1 MIVANKI
8 KSLISEDLNI
18 DQNEI
23 KTLIPKF
30 DKYGYVSINYYTL
43 KELTGFD
50 EQKIKSKLEKIL
62 KIDYIDRIE
71 FINDYCNIFVNPN
84 KYIDYFKEVYNE
96 DYIANSINI
105 GNGKK
110 VLLEHT
116 STTPDASPH
125 LGRSRGTIIGD
136 FIKKILLQ
144 TNYDVKTEFFVNDLA
159 KQVSMIV
166 DVYDFD
172 KWYNLKEISELY
184 IKSYNE
190 CKNDEEKEKKIDFQ
204 IKECQN
210 GNPEYQNKFA
220 IVTNNCIS
228 EQDNI
233 FKDFQVSFDEYVFE
247 SGVLNIKSNQLLTML
262 NDRKIISGD
271 INGCIYIPVKKDGEL
286 IKDIFLTR
294 DNGSSLYMIRDLCYF
309 LTKYDGNY
317 DKSIVVMPSY
327 QNDHMSDINY
337 ILTELNLPLS
347 TIVYYENVYKDGKK
361 MSTKNSSGVLLEDLI
376 FDLRKY
382 VLKIDNS
389 LSDDIV
395 KLITN
400 KAIRKYVLN
409 VKPDKKL
416 NYSYS
421 NIKKICCL
429 ELKKELFLEQLKNDN
444 VEEKARDNID
454 FQLIKKLDMID
465 DIIKSSAKSLNAQSL
480 IKYEDDLFKLFYD
493 SYIHDKVDYN
503 LIEKYILAM
512 RTIEKSIMGNE
523 IERSNK
529 HESSNVR
536 TYKIK

>member
-23 KTLIPKF
+23 KSLIPKF

-50 EQKIKSKLEKIL
+50 EQKIKSKLEKLL

-71 FINDYCNIFVNPN
+71 FINNYCNIFVNPN

-96 DYIANSINI
+96 DYIANSIDI

-136 FIKKILLQ
+136 FIKKILLK

-190 CKNDEEKEKKIDFQ
+190 CKNDEEKENKIDFQ

-247 SGVLNIKSNQLLTML
+247 SEVLNIKSNQLLTML

-376 FDLRKY
+376 FDLKKY
-382 VLKIDNS
+382 VMEIDSS
-389 LSDDIV
+389 LPDDIV

-429 ELKKELFLEQLKNDN
+429 ELRKELFLEQLKNDN

-529 HESSNVR
+529 YESSNVR